1 VRPRTF
7 LFWRLVDGRSGA
19 RSSFPVLAEQPTNA
33 QRSRPASISCTYL
46 YENQSIRRY
55 IHFVPLIGEDPL
67 VRSPID
73 INRDQGV
80 RRKRRAL
87 FAESTSLYD
96 LLRGQPFKVGGE
108 RDPDGDL
115 EQLDDQLG
123 FVHG

>member
-1 VRPRTF
+1 MRRRT
-7 LFWRLVDGRSGA
+7 LFGAWWTAAAGA

-46 YENQSIRRY
+46 YKNQSIRRY
-55 IHFVPLIGEDPL
+55 IHFVHLIGEDSL

-96 LLRGQPFKVGGE
+96 VLRGQPFKVGSE

-115 EQLDDQLG
+115 
-123 FVHG
+123 